1 MFELR
6 GSIDIGR
13 PVEDV
18 FAYMTDPKNNLDWE
32 SGVVEMEFTTEGPV
46 GVGSKGRRVEKFF
59 GTEKSTWEVTGYE
72 ANKRAAVKFE
82 SDKAVGDGSWD
93 LEATDNGTRLEYMIR
108 FDAKGLFVKLLI
120 TLMTPMVKRKARRNF
135 GRLKQILESKG

>member
-18 FAYMTDPKNNLDWE
+18 FAYLTDVKNNLDWE
-32 SGVVEMEFTTEGPV
+32 SGVVESELTSDGPI

-59 GTEKSTWEVTGYE
+59 GTGKSTWEVTEYD
-72 ANKRAAVKFE
+72 ANKRAAVRFE
-82 SDKAVGDGSWD
+82 SDRAVGDGSFE
-93 LEATDNGTRLEYMIR
+93 LEATENATGW
-108 FDAKGLFVKLLI
+108 
-120 TLMTPMVKRKARRNF
+120 
-135 GRLKQILESKG
+135 SS

>member
-18 FAYMTDPKNNLDWE
+18 FAYLTDVKNNLDWE
-32 SGVVEMEFTTEGPV
+32 SGVVESELTSDGPI

-59 GTEKSTWEVTGYE
+59 GTEKSTWEVTEYD
-72 ANKRAAVKFE
+72 ANKRAAVRFD
-82 SDKAVGDGSWD
+82 SDRAVGDGSFE
-93 LEATDNGTRLEYMIR
+93 LEATENATRMEFMIR
-108 FDAKGLFVKLLI
+108 ADAKGFFTKLLMPI
-120 TLMTPMVKRKARRNF
+120 ISPMAERRANRSYGTLKRV
-135 GRLKQILESKG
+135 LESKG